1 MYALLTL
8 RGLTVRRKFFKISLY
23 FFTTLFLLF
32 SVGFGA
38 LLYRLHKAPISL
50 EKYIPTLVDI
60 IAPADGSKISIE
72 SALLTWKSWRHP
84 FNVRVTGF
92 SVADKDGASLG
103 RIQEMNATFSLFAL
117 MHGIVAPRTIS
128 IYRPD
133 IRLTVN
139 SDEHTYTDAPADDD
153 DNQTRILF
161 KNLMTRV
168 EQEHYLRH
176 FSLVDARIKITDVS
190 RNAVWN
196 IPTGTVSYSKRRGR
210 HKLTGSF
217 SIETAGK
224 PLTAAVSGSWKN
236 KAKTARLEIAVR
248 NIDIT
253 KSRAARKYEFLRG
266 ISVPLSLTADLKLNL
281 SKIKSDADLFLWRE
295 IVKSL
300 DFSLTGRQGSVVL
313 PASIGGT
320 YDVKSLSVA
329 GSWFDAGNTLV
340 VSDID
345 VEMQSGAAFHA
356 FFAANNLGKS
366 LDSQN
371 WSGLNAELKADA
383 RNLSMERV
391 PDYWPQ
397 SAAPDV
403 HDWVKN
409 NIKAGFVPTGG
420 ITMQFGGNRDGITLN
435 GLDASARI
443 ENARVTY
450 MDDMPAVEDVKAD
463 LHFTKNDIDI
473 TLIDGHTDG
482 VFLQKGML
490 SFAGLTRPAT
500 MFVLDTDLETESLS
514 DVFKILSSPA
524 LKITQAAFINPA
536 NISGGATGC
545 FKLTFPMTG
554 GPINPADVRVSV
566 TADAKDVTLSHY
578 LIDALNIQSTGA
590 HLDLTEKEMTLTG
603 SGKMRTGDMNFTL
616 YQSFDFAPDVTT
628 DLKAS
633 AVLTNEARADLNIDF
648 LTPPN
653 IAGDIPAEF
662 ALRFFKDKTGLATV
676 DLDLTPANIDLGVIG
691 WKKAA
696 GVAGKGT
703 AEIRLT
709 DYDFA
714 SVPKIELTDA
724 LHTRIRAKI
733 DFSAA
738 HTLKKIDISP
748 ISTGRTH
755 AQARARFLKKS
766 IRFDMTGAALDWA
779 SLMKAATP
787 EQSVRKQANAKQTD
801 WPAVVINAAFDRI
814 FLSAAGTADDI
825 AFAGIYKNGGW
836 RKMNGTGS
844 VGEQKMPF
852 VFSLSPSTAPDEYT
866 FSLSTRDAG
875 YALNVL
881 DYISTVK
888 GGTLQVKSTYVPGK
902 GIDGLVEIKDFYLED
917 QPVLTRLLRLT
928 SFTGIYDTLTGQ
940 GLHFNKA
947 EIPYKVNQTA
957 MSFKDALITGSSLGI
972 TLNGLYNRETGFLD
986 LYGSLLPFYGVNSL
1000 PGKIPLIGKLFVG
1013 EKGGGL
1019 IGVAYSVKG
1028 LLPNPEISVNPLSAL
1043 APGAARNLFN

>member
-8 RGLTVRRKFFKISLY
+8 RGLTVRRKLFKIFACFL
-23 FFTTLFLLF
+23 TAAFLLF
-32 SVGFGA
+32 SAGFGI
-38 LLYRLHKAPISL
+38 LLYRLHQAPISL
-50 EKYIPTLVDI
+50 EKYIPALI
-60 IAPADGSKISIE
+60 EIATPADGSKIQIE

-92 SVADKDGASLG
+92 SVTDKDGASLG

-117 MHGIVAPRTIS
+117 MRGTLAPRTIS

-133 IRLTVN
+133 IRLSVN
-139 SDEHTYTDAPADDD
+139 SDEHTYADAPEDGDDA
-153 DNQTRILF
+153 QTRVLF

-224 PLTAAVSGSWKN
+224 PLTAAVSGNWKN
-236 KAKTARLEIAVR
+236 KAKTANLEITVR

-295 IVKSL
+295 IIQTL
-300 DFSLTGRQGSVVL
+300 DFSLTGQQGNVALPPSV
-313 PASIGGT
+313 GGT

-356 FFAANNLGKS
+356 FLAANNLGKS

-371 WSGLNAELKADA
+371 WSPLSAELKAEA

-403 HDWVKN
+403 HDWVKS
-409 NIKAGFVPTGG
+409 NIKTGFAPTGN
-420 ITMQFGGNRDGITLN
+420 IAMQFGGDSNGITLN

-443 ENARVTY
+443 EDARVTY
-450 MDDMPAVEDVKAD
+450 MDDMPAVEGVKAD

-482 VFLQKGML
+482 VVLQKGML

-500 MFVLDTDLETESLS
+500 MFVLDTDLETNTLS

-524 LKITQAAFINPA
+524 LKITQAAFINPD

-566 TADAKDVTLSHY
+566 AADARDVTLSHY
-578 LIDALNIQSTGA
+578 LIDALNIQNTAA

-603 SGKMRTGDMNFTL
+603 SGKMRTGDMSFTL
-616 YQSFDFAPDVTT
+616 YQSFDFTPDVTT
-628 DLKAS
+628 DLKVNAI
-633 AVLTNEARADLNIDF
+633 LTDEARADLNID
-648 LTPPN
+648 LLLPPN
-653 IAGDIPAEF
+653 VAGGIPADF
-662 ALRFFKDKTGLATV
+662 GLRFFKDKTGLATAR
-676 DLDLTPANIDLGVIG
+676 LDLTPADIDIGVIG

-696 GVAGKGT
+696 GTAGEAT

-714 SVPKIELTDA
+714 AVPKIELTDA
-724 LHTRIRAKI
+724 LNTKIRAKI
-733 DFSAA
+733 DFSANHA
-738 HTLKKIDISP
+738 LKKIDIAP

-766 IRFDMTGAALDWA
+766 IRVDMTGAALDWA
-779 SLMKAATP
+779 SLMKASTP
-787 EQSVRKQANAKQTD
+787 EQSLRKQPNTATSD
-801 WPAVVINAAFDRI
+801 LPAVIINAAVDRI
-814 FLSAAGTADDI
+814 FLSATGTADNI
-825 AFAGIYKNGGW
+825 AFAGIYKDGGW
-836 RKMNGTGS
+836 RKMNGAGTIGNR
-844 VGEQKMPF
+844 KMPV
-852 VFSLSPSTAPDEYT
+852 VFSLSPNATPNEYT
-866 FSLSTRDAG
+866 FSMAARDAG

-940 GLHFNKA
+940 GLHFDKA
-947 EIPYKVNQTA
+947 EIPYKINQTA
-957 MSFKDALITGSSLGI
+957 MSFSDALITGSSLGI

-1019 IGVAYSVKG
+1019 IGVSYSVKG
-1028 LLPNPEISVNPLSAL
+1028 LLPNPEVSVNPLSAF

>member
-1 MYALLTL
+1 M
-8 RGLTVRRKFFKISLY
+8 RRKFFKISLY

-117 MHGIVAPRTIS
+117 MRGTLAPRTIS

-217 SIETAGK
+217 SIETASK

-266 ISVPLSLTADLKLNL
+266 ISVPLSLTADLKVNL

-366 LDSQN
+366 LDSQD

-524 LKITQAAFINPA
+524 LKITQAAPPPIFPA
-536 NISGGATGC
+536 A
-545 FKLTFPMTG
+545 
-554 GPINPADVRVSV
+554 RR
-566 TADAKDVTLSHY
+566 
-578 LIDALNIQSTGA
+578 DALN
-590 HLDLTEKEMTLTG
+590 
-603 SGKMRTGDMNFTL
+603 
-616 YQSFDFAPDVTT
+616 
-628 DLKAS
+628 
-633 AVLTNEARADLNIDF
+633 
-648 LTPPN
+648 
-653 IAGDIPAEF
+653 
-662 ALRFFKDKTGLATV
+662 
-676 DLDLTPANIDLGVIG
+676 
-691 WKKAA
+691 
-696 GVAGKGT
+696 
-703 AEIRLT
+703 
-709 DYDFA
+709 
-714 SVPKIELTDA
+714 
-724 LHTRIRAKI
+724 
-733 DFSAA
+733 
-738 HTLKKIDISP
+738 
-748 ISTGRTH
+748 
-755 AQARARFLKKS
+755 
-766 IRFDMTGAALDWA
+766 
-779 SLMKAATP
+779 
-787 EQSVRKQANAKQTD
+787 
-801 WPAVVINAAFDRI
+801 
-814 FLSAAGTADDI
+814 
-825 AFAGIYKNGGW
+825 
-836 RKMNGTGS
+836 
-844 VGEQKMPF
+844 
-852 VFSLSPSTAPDEYT
+852 
-866 FSLSTRDAG
+866 
-875 YALNVL
+875 
-881 DYISTVK
+881 
-888 GGTLQVKSTYVPGK
+888 
-902 GIDGLVEIKDFYLED
+902 
-917 QPVLTRLLRLT
+917 
-928 SFTGIYDTLTGQ
+928 
-940 GLHFNKA
+940 
-947 EIPYKVNQTA
+947 
-957 MSFKDALITGSSLGI
+957 
-972 TLNGLYNRETGFLD
+972 
-986 LYGSLLPFYGVNSL
+986 
-1000 PGKIPLIGKLFVG
+1000 
-1013 EKGGGL
+1013 
-1019 IGVAYSVKG
+1019 
-1028 LLPNPEISVNPLSAL
+1028 
-1043 APGAARNLFN
+1043 